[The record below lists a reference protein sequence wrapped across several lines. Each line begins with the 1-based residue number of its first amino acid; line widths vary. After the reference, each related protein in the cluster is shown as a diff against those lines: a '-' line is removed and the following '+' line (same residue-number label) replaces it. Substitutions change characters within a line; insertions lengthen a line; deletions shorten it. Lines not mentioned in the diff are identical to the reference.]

1 MPQSE
6 ACWRKQKVGRLP
18 GYQDPDI
25 DKEPRADVT
34 LIGRLSFGPQH
45 QRRGE
50 HPGAQINL

>member
-6 ACWRKQKVGRLP
+6 DCWREQKVGRLP
-18 GYQDPDI
+18 GYQDSDI

-34 LIGRLSFGPQH
+34 LVGRLSFGPQRR
-45 QRRGE
+45 RRGE